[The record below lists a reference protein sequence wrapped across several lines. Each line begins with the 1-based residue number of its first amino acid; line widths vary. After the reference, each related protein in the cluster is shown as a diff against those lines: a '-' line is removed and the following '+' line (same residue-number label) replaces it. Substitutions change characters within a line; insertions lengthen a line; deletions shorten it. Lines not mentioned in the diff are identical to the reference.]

1 MKKKIVYIGKF
12 LFPNGNAEGKL
23 VYSNGTIL
31 NELGYDLVFIGVNEK
46 KIDFS
51 KSKAIIDNFESY
63 SIPLHGS
70 LLKISDYIKVN
81 REVIDFLKSD
91 HSCIAA
97 VISYGTPTFFFFIF
111 KLVNFCKAYKIPFI
125 ANVVDMSATSH
136 GTKLE
141 RIAKFLDRYFL
152 RKVILH
158 KADGVISVS
167 NYIKNY
173 FSKNIDNIIVIPPL
187 VCDSYDVKQNFE
199 YRKQK
204 IKLIYAGT
212 PFPVDG
218 RKVDVDSYKD
228 RLDIAIELLAEV
240 YKNNNN
246 LEFDIYGLSEEQY
259 LSVVG
264 KHKHLINN
272 SKKYI
277 RFFGKLNQDKIA
289 KKVSSADFTI
299 NLRDVNEM
307 TTAGFS
313 TKFVESISCGTPMIT
328 TDTSDLNSYLEEGK
342 NGFFIDI
349 NNRNKALIDLNEILS
364 ISKHDVDIM
373 KKYCLNSKLFHYTNY
388 INKMS
393 LFIEKVIK
401 G

>member
-23 VYSNGTIL
+23 VYSNGRIL
-31 NELGYDLVFIGVNEK
+31 NKLGYDLVFIGVNEK

-51 KSKAIIDNFESY
+51 KSKVIIDNFESY
-63 SIPLHGS
+63 SIPLDNS
-70 LLKISDYIKVN
+70 LLNILNYIKIN
-81 REVIDFLKSD
+81 REVINFLKSD

-97 VISYGTPTFFFFIF
+97 VISYGTPTFSFFIF
-111 KLVNFCKAYKIPFI
+111 QLVNFCKAYKVPFI
-125 ANVVDMSATSH
+125 ANVVDMSSTSH

-141 RIAKFLDRYFL
+141 RTAKFLDKYFL
-152 RKVILH
+152 RKVILY

-187 VCDSYDVKQNFE
+187 VYNSCDVKQNFE
-199 YRKQK
+199 YRKKK
-204 IKLIYAGT
+204 IKLIYAGI
-212 PFPVDG
+212 PFPIDG
-218 RKVDVDSYKD
+218 REVDVDSYKD

-246 LEFDIYGLSEEQY
+246 FEFDIYGLSEEQY

-264 KHKHLINN
+264 KHKHLIND

-277 RFFGKLNQDKIA
+277 KFFGKLNQDKIT
-289 KKVSSADFTI
+289 KKVSCADFTI

-328 TDTSDLNSYLEEGK
+328 TDTSDLNFYLKERK

-349 NNRNKALIDLNEILS
+349 NDRRSAVIDLTKILS
-364 ISKHDVDIM
+364 LSKHDINTM
-373 KKYCLNSKLFHYTNY
+373 KKYCLTSKVFHYTNY
-388 INKMS
+388 IKEMS
-393 LFIEKVIK
+393 IFIKNIIK
-401 G
+401 N

>member
-23 VYSNGTIL
+23 VYSNGRIL
-31 NELGYDLVFIGVNEK
+31 NKLGYDLVFIGVNEK
-46 KIDFS
+46 KINFS
-51 KSKAIIDNFESY
+51 KSKVMIDNFESY
-63 SIPLHGS
+63 SIPLNNS
-70 LLKISDYIKVN
+70 LLNILSYIKIN
-81 REVIDFLKSD
+81 REIINFLKQN

-97 VISYGTPTFFFFIF
+97 VISYGTPTFSFFILQ
-111 KLVNFCKAYKIPFI
+111 LVNFCKAYKVPFI
-125 ANVVDMSATSH
+125 ANVVDMSSTSH

-152 RKVILH
+152 RKVILY
-158 KADGVISVS
+158 KADGIISVS

-173 FSKNIDNIIVIPPL
+173 FSKNINNIIVIPPL
-187 VCDSYDVKQNFE
+187 VSNICDFKQNFE
-199 YRKQK
+199 YLKPK
-204 IKLIYAGT
+204 IKLVYAGI
-212 PFPVDG
+212 PFPLDG

-228 RLDIAIELLAEV
+228 RLDITIELLAKV
-240 YKNNNN
+240 YKNNKNF
-246 LEFDIYGLSEEQY
+246 EFDIYGLSEEQY

-264 KHKHLINN
+264 KHKHLINE

-277 RFFGKLNQDKIA
+277 KFFGNLNQDKITE
-289 KKVSSADFTI
+289 KVSYADFTI

-328 TDTSDLNSYLEEGK
+328 TDTSDLNFYLKDRK
-342 NGFFIDI
+342 NGFFLDI
-349 NNRNKALIDLNEILS
+349 NDRKSAVINLTKILS
-364 ISKHDVDIM
+364 LSKNDINKM
-373 KKYCLNSKLFHYTNY
+373 KKYCLTSKVFHYTNY

-393 LFIEKVIK
+393 LFIEKVIRN
-401 G
+401 

>member
-1 MKKKIVYIGKF
+1 LKKKIVYIGKF
-12 LFPNGNAEGKL
+12 LFPDGNAEGKL
-23 VYSNGTIL
+23 VYSNGRIL
-31 NELGYDLVFIGVNEK
+31 SELGYDLVFIGVNEQ
-46 KIDFS
+46 KINFS
-51 KSKAIIDNFESY
+51 KSKVMIDNFESY
-63 SIPLHGS
+63 SIPLHNS
-70 LLKISDYIKVN
+70 LLKISNYIKIN
-81 REVIDFLKSD
+81 KEIINFLKSD

-97 VISYGTPTFFFFIF
+97 VISYGTPTFSFFIF
-111 KLVNFCKAYKIPFI
+111 QLAKFCKAYKIPFI

-158 KADGVISVS
+158 KADGVISIS

-173 FSKNIDNIIVIPPL
+173 FSKNIDNIIVLPPL
-187 VCDSYDVKQNFE
+187 VSNLYNIKHVARDKNQ
-199 YRKQK
+199 R
-204 IKLIYAGT
+204 IKLVYAGI
-212 PFPVDG
+212 PFPIDG
-218 RKVDVDSYKD
+218 RKVDIEAYKD
-228 RLDIAIELLAEV
+228 RLDITIELLSEV
-240 YKNNNN
+240 YKSNNNF
-246 LEFDIYGLSEEQY
+246 EFDIYGLSKEQY

-264 KHKHLINN
+264 KHKHLIND
-272 SKKYI
+272 SKNYI
-277 RFFGKLNQDKIA
+277 NFFGKVNQKEII
-289 KKVSSADFTI
+289 KEVSLADFTI

-328 TDTSDLNSYLEEGK
+328 TDTSDLNDYLEEGK